1 MGLDRNSNSDASR
14 KESGRP
20 QTKASEGYEYVMPY
34 EKGRWLPAYTGGMGK
49 CAKEYDPDFGQAEDE
64 VGNDNDADRY

>member
-1 MGLDRNSNSDASR
+1 MGLDRNSNSDA
-14 KESGRP
+14 GRGNAP
-20 QTKASEGYEYVMPY
+20 SQTKASEGYEYVMPY

-49 CAKEYDPDFGQAEDE
+49 CAKDWDPDFGQAEDE